1 MTENTIIA
9 KILRLDRQ
17 VYNEIITYPS
27 SLQKGIAIW
36 TTATILI
43 TLSAVRF
50 FTGIIDYLEVNLYF
64 FGEEASSEEL
74 LMLQTLIDELQV
86 EFQQSTFTSLFSS
99 LVGSVSASVV
109 GVLIVFVVLKYLLR
123 KEPQP
128 KDLAVIY
135 LYSSIPGLL
144 TIPAIFVSSLLVQGL
159 LLFITA
165 IYSFATLG
173 SGLKQVYFLRN
184 IEVILLL
191 VSITFGS
198 TILSYT

>member
-1 MTENTIIA
+1 LTENTIIA

-50 FTGIIDYLEVNLYF
+50 FTGIIDYLEVNLYI

-74 LMLQTLIDELQV
+74 LMLRTLIDELQV

-144 TIPAIFVSSLLVQGL
+144 TIPAIFVSSLFVQGL

>member
-1 MTENTIIA
+1 LTENTIIA
-9 KILRLDRQ
+9 KILRLDKG

-86 EFQQSTFTSLFSS
+86 EFQQSTFTSLISS
-99 LVGSVSASVV
+99 LIGSVSASVV

-123 KEPQP
+123 KETRP

-144 TIPAIFVSSLLVQGL
+144 TIPAIFVSSLFLQGL

>member
-9 KILRLDRQ
+9 KILRLDKQ

-50 FTGIIDYLEVNLYF
+50 FTGIIDYLEVNLYI

-74 LMLQTLIDELQV
+74 LMLRTLIDELQV

-144 TIPAIFVSSLLVQGL
+144 TIPAIFVSSLFVQGL

>member
-9 KILRLDRQ
+9 KILRLDKR

-99 LVGSVSASVV
+99 LIGSVSASVV
-109 GVLIVFVVLKYLLR
+109 GVLIVFMILKYLLR

-128 KDLAVIY
+128 KELAVIY

-144 TIPAIFVSSLLVQGL
+144 TIPAIFVSSLFVQGL

>member
-9 KILRLDRQ
+9 KILRLDKQ

-144 TIPAIFVSSLLVQGL
+144 TIPAIFVTSLFVQGL

>member
-9 KILRLDRQ
+9 KILRLDKQ

-99 LVGSVSASVV
+99 LIGSVSASVV
-109 GVLIVFVVLKYLLR
+109 GVLIVFLVLKYLLR

-128 KDLAVIY
+128 KDLAIIY

-144 TIPAIFVSSLLVQGL
+144 TIPSIFVSSLFLQGL

>member
-9 KILRLDRQ
+9 KILRLDKQ

-27 SLQKGIAIW
+27 LLQKGIAIW

-99 LVGSVSASVV
+99 LIGSVSASVV

-123 KEPQP
+123 KETRP

-144 TIPAIFVSSLLVQGL
+144 TIPAIFVSSLFLQGL

-165 IYSFATLG
+165 IYSFVTLG

>member
-1 MTENTIIA
+1 LTENTIIA
-9 KILRLDRQ
+9 KILRLDKQ

-99 LVGSVSASVV
+99 LIGSVSASVV
-109 GVLIVFVVLKYLLR
+109 GVLIVFLVLKYLLR

-128 KDLAVIY
+128 KDLAIIY

-144 TIPAIFVSSLLVQGL
+144 TIPAIFVSSLFLQGL

>member
-1 MTENTIIA
+1 LTENTIIA
-9 KILRLDRQ
+9 KILRLDKQ

-144 TIPAIFVSSLLVQGL
+144 TIPAIFVSSLFVQGL

-198 TILSYT
+198 TLLSYT

>member
-1 MTENTIIA
+1 MTENTIIT

-50 FTGIIDYLEVNLYF
+50 FTGIIDYLEVNLYI

-74 LMLQTLIDELQV
+74 LMLRTLIDELQV

-144 TIPAIFVSSLLVQGL
+144 TIPAIFVSSLFVQGL

>member
-1 MTENTIIA
+1 LTENTIIA
-9 KILRLDRQ
+9 KILRLDKQ

-86 EFQQSTFTSLFSS
+86 EFQQSTFTSLISS
-99 LVGSVSASVV
+99 LIGSVSASVV

-123 KEPQP
+123 KETRP

-144 TIPAIFVSSLLVQGL
+144 TIPAIFVSSLFLQGL

-165 IYSFATLG
+165 IYSFVTLG

>member
-1 MTENTIIA
+1 LTENTIIA
-9 KILRLDRQ
+9 KILRLDKQ

-144 TIPAIFVSSLLVQGL
+144 TIPAIFVSSLFVQGL

>member
-9 KILRLDRQ
+9 KILRLDKQ

-27 SLQKGIAIW
+27 LLQKGIAIW

-99 LVGSVSASVV
+99 LIGSVSASVV
-109 GVLIVFVVLKYLLR
+109 GVLIVFLVLKYLLR

-128 KDLAVIY
+128 KDLAIIY

-144 TIPAIFVSSLLVQGL
+144 TIPSIFVSSLFLQGL

>member
-50 FTGIIDYLEVNLYF
+50 FTGIIDYLEVNLYI

-144 TIPAIFVSSLLVQGL
+144 TIPAIFVSSLFVQGL

>member
-9 KILRLDRQ
+9 KILRLDKQ

-74 LMLQTLIDELQV
+74 LMLQTLINELQV

-99 LVGSVSASVV
+99 LIGSISASVV

-144 TIPAIFVSSLLVQGL
+144 TIPAIFVSSLFLQGL

-165 IYSFATLG
+165 IYSFVTLG

>member
-9 KILRLDRQ
+9 KILRLDKQ

-74 LMLQTLIDELQV
+74 LMLQTLINELQV
-86 EFQQSTFTSLFSS
+86 EFQQSTFASLFSS
-99 LVGSVSASVV
+99 LIGSISASVV

-128 KDLAVIY
+128 KDLAIIY

-144 TIPAIFVSSLLVQGL
+144 TIPAIFVSSLFLQGL

>member
-9 KILRLDRQ
+9 KILRLDKQ

-86 EFQQSTFTSLFSS
+86 EFQQSTFTSLISS
-99 LVGSVSASVV
+99 LIGSVSASVV

-128 KDLAVIY
+128 KDLAIIY

-144 TIPAIFVSSLLVQGL
+144 TIPAIFVSSLFLQGL

-165 IYSFATLG
+165 IYSFVTLG

>member
-9 KILRLDRQ
+9 KILRLDKQ

-144 TIPAIFVSSLLVQGL
+144 TIPAIFVSSLFVQGL

-165 IYSFATLG
+165 IYSFSTLG

>member
-9 KILRLDRQ
+9 KILRLDKQ

-144 TIPAIFVSSLLVQGL
+144 TIPAIFVSSLFVQGL

>member
-9 KILRLDRQ
+9 KILRLDKQ

>member
-50 FTGIIDYLEVNLYF
+50 FTGIIDYLEVNLYI

-74 LMLQTLIDELQV
+74 LMLRTLIDELQV

-144 TIPAIFVSSLLVQGL
+144 TIPAIFVSSLFVQGL

>member
-1 MTENTIIA
+1 LTENTIIA
-9 KILRLDRQ
+9 KILRLDKQ

-99 LVGSVSASVV
+99 LIGSVSASVV
-109 GVLIVFVVLKYLLR
+109 GVLIVFLVLKYLLR

-128 KDLAVIY
+128 KDLAIIY

-144 TIPAIFVSSLLVQGL
+144 TIPSIFVSSLFLQGL

>member
-1 MTENTIIA
+1 LTENTIIA
-9 KILRLDRQ
+9 KILRLDKQ

-27 SLQKGIAIW
+27 LLQKGIAIW

-99 LVGSVSASVV
+99 LIGSVSASVV
-109 GVLIVFVVLKYLLR
+109 GVLIVFLVLKYLLR

-128 KDLAVIY
+128 KDLAIIY

-144 TIPAIFVSSLLVQGL
+144 TIPSIFVSSLFLQGL

-198 TILSYT
+198 TIFSYT

>member
-9 KILRLDRQ
+9 KILRLDKQ
-17 VYNEIITYPS
+17 VFNEIITYPS
-27 SLQKGIAIW
+27 SLQKGFAIW

-144 TIPAIFVSSLLVQGL
+144 TIPAIFVSSLFVQGL

>member
-9 KILRLDRQ
+9 KILRLDKQ

-50 FTGIIDYLEVNLYF
+50 FTEIIDYLEVNLYF

-144 TIPAIFVSSLLVQGL
+144 TIPAIFVSSLFVQGL

>member
-9 KILRLDRQ
+9 KILRLDKQ

-74 LMLQTLIDELQV
+74 LMLQTLIEELQV

-128 KDLAVIY
+128 KDLAIIY

-144 TIPAIFVSSLLVQGL
+144 TIPAIFVSSLFVQGL

-173 SGLKQVYFLRN
+173 SGLKQVYLLRN